1 MSAATN
7 GALVQNLASNAD
19 RSNESKDGSAMIR
32 WYCTG
37 TSMVCVTRCDCAS
50 ARYCAASNLP
60 ISTTVPP
67 QPSVGKNTTS
77 VVLEYSG
84 VASSVTVPGPYP

>member
-1 MSAATN
+1 M
-7 GALVQNLASNAD
+7 
-19 RSNESKDGSAMIR
+19 R

-37 TSMVCVTRCDCAS
+37 TSMVWVTRCRAAS
-50 ARYCAASNLP
+50 ARYRPASNLR

-67 QPSVGKNTTS
+67 SDKVGNRLTS

-84 VASSVTVPGPYP
+84 VDSSATLSGP